1 MKLFRINILH
11 ILACLSLL
19 AVSSCAV
26 EEEMDYREK
35 DYGYVQF
42 KLYKE
47 ASYEATKAIVEEL
60 DYLSQVSKVT
70 VTLEYGESRISQTLV
85 VSASSDEAA
94 EYGMR
99 SDKLKLLAGEYRL
112 MKFTLYDKLDQELY
126 EATPSGANFAVVEG
140 GLTSHDILV
149 NVTPRGKVRFSLVKD
164 IVTKAATREY
174 TFDEISEIDI
184 EVRNTS
190 TGAKTLFE
198 ELPADF
204 SVHFTEDNDED
215 FGYQTSSSVCDTLLS
230 LKAGVYE
237 VISYTSYDENGKLLE
252 TCSNVASNQFEVFDN
267 RITETDVPVKLYEAD
282 AYIQDY
288 YALKAIWESLDGE
301 NWYYIG
307 ENYPSGTNWNFNRDV
322 DLWGDQPGVKLHSNG
337 RVALLDISN
346 FGAKGDCSERLGDLT
361 ELVELYMGT
370 HNDTHNIY
378 DPLRDRE
385 SGMSRMERHKAYL
398 SQIHPRTQMS
408 EPIARALMENNIMI
422 PEIELYLQYSED
434 ELIEKGTGAMKER
447 PELKDMNFGKI
458 THGLTSIPESIG
470 NLKNL
475 EMFYVAN
482 CLITKLPES
491 LATLPALTD
500 VEGYN
505 CPELKEFP
513 MVLSKMPNLVS
524 LLISNNRQWT
534 AEDLYE
540 GLDALAQGPS
550 KGLIQMLYV
559 NQNNLAVVPA
569 SFKNLVKLGL
579 LDLSSNKI
587 EYFEEA
593 LGQSVNLVQ
602 CFLDDNQLTTLPKD
616 EEGYFCG
623 IEDVETFSVKLNKIK
638 KFPNIFSAKSIY
650 TMASVDF
657 SYNDIDGFEGAE
669 DGTYN
674 GIKVSTLTL
683 NNNPYLTK
691 YPKCLAETNSTVG
704 YVSLRGCSINEIPEG
719 SFVYE
724 NSPSLMSLDL
734 SYNKLE
740 KFPREM
746 HAGNLPYL
754 YGVELSY
761 NRFSSFPWEP
771 LDSFYLTVLSV
782 RGQRNANGER
792 CLSEWPTG
800 IYNHTG
806 MRALYMGSNNLGKI
820 DDTISYLIYV
830 LDISDN
836 PNIIFDATDICSAIS
851 SGLYTLI
858 YDQTQEIRNCDILF
872 R

>member
-1 MKLFRINILH
+1 
-11 ILACLSLL
+11 
-19 AVSSCAV
+19 
-26 EEEMDYREK
+26 MDYREK

-47 ASYEATKAIVEEL
+47 ASYETTKAIVEEL

-85 VSASSDEAA
+85 VSASSNEAA

-112 MKFTLYDKLDQELY
+112 MKFTLYDKLDQAVY
-126 EATPSGANFAVVEG
+126 EGVPSEANFAVVEG
-140 GLTSHDILV
+140 GLTSHDLLV
-149 NVTPRGKVRFSLVKD
+149 NVTPRGKVRFSLIKD
-164 IVTKAATREY
+164 IVTKAASRAY

-184 EVRNTS
+184 EIRNTS
-190 TGAKTLFE
+190 TGVKTLFE
-198 ELPADF
+198 ELPAEF

-215 FGYQTSSSVCDTLLS
+215 FGYQTSSSVCDTLLT

-252 TCSNVASNQFEVFDN
+252 NCSNVSANQFEVFDN

-282 AYIQDY
+282 PYIQDY

-307 ENYPSGTNWNFNRDV
+307 ENYPSGTNWNFNKDV
-322 DLWGDQPGVKLHSNG
+322 DMWGDQPGVKLHSNG

-346 FGAKGDCSERLGDLT
+346 FGARGDCSERLGDLT

-385 SGMSRMERHKAYL
+385 SGMSRMDRHKAYL

-422 PEIELYLQYSED
+422 PEIAMHLQYSED
-434 ELIEKGTGAMKER
+434 EIIEKGTGAMKER

-458 THGLTSIPESIG
+458 THGLASIPESIG

-491 LATLPALTD
+491 MATLPALTD
-500 VEGYN
+500 VEVYN

-534 AEDLYE
+534 AEKLYE

-550 KGLIQMLYV
+550 KGLLQMLYV

-569 SFKNLVKLGL
+569 SFRNLVKLGL

-602 CFLDDNQLTTLPKD
+602 CFLDDNLLTTLPKD

-623 IEDVETFSVKLNKIK
+623 IEDVETFSVTRNKFR

-691 YPKCLAETNSTVG
+691 YPKCLAETNSVVG
-704 YVSLRGCSINEIPEG
+704 YVSLRGCSVDEIPEG
-719 SFVYE
+719 SFTYE

-734 SYNKLE
+734 SYNKLD

-754 YGVELSY
+754 YGVDVSY

>member
-1 MKLFRINILH
+1 MKSFRFNILH

-85 VSASSDEAA
+85 VSASSDDAA

-267 RITETDVPVKLYEAD
+267 RITETNVPVKLYEAD

-422 PEIELYLQYSED
+422 PEIAMHLQYSED
-434 ELIEKGTGAMKER
+434 EIIEKGTGAMKER

-500 VEGYN
+500 VEVYN

-754 YGVELSY
+754 YGVDVSY
-761 NRFSSFPWEP
+761 NCFASFPWEP

-836 PNIIFDATDICSAIS
+836 PNIIFDASDICSSIA

>member
-1 MKLFRINILH
+1 MKSFRFNILH

-47 ASYEATKAIVEEL
+47 ASYETTKAIVEEL

-85 VSASSDEAA
+85 VSASSNEAA

-112 MKFTLYDKLDQELY
+112 MKFTLYDKLDQAVY
-126 EATPSGANFAVVEG
+126 EGVPSEANFAVVEG
-140 GLTSHDILV
+140 GLTSHDLLV
-149 NVTPRGKVRFSLVKD
+149 NVTPRGKVRFSLIKD
-164 IVTKAATREY
+164 IVTKAASRAY

-184 EVRNTS
+184 EIRNTS
-190 TGAKTLFE
+190 TGVKTLFE
-198 ELPADF
+198 ELPAEF

-215 FGYQTSSSVCDTLLS
+215 FGYQTSSSVCDTLLT

-252 TCSNVASNQFEVFDN
+252 NCSNVSANQFEVFDN

-282 AYIQDY
+282 PYIQDY

-307 ENYPSGTNWNFNRDV
+307 ENYPSGTNWNFNKDV
-322 DLWGDQPGVKLHSNG
+322 DMWGDQPGVKLHSNG

-346 FGAKGDCSERLGDLT
+346 FGARGDCSERLGDLT

-385 SGMSRMERHKAYL
+385 SGMSRMDRHKAYL

-422 PEIELYLQYSED
+422 PEIAMHLQYSED
-434 ELIEKGTGAMKER
+434 EIIEKGTGAMKER

-491 LATLPALTD
+491 MATLPALTD
-500 VEGYN
+500 VEVYN

-534 AEDLYE
+534 AEKLYE

-550 KGLIQMLYV
+550 KGLLQMLYV

-569 SFKNLVKLGL
+569 SFRNLVKLGL

-602 CFLDDNQLTTLPKD
+602 CFLDDNLLTTLPKD

-623 IEDVETFSVKLNKIK
+623 IEDVETFSVTRNKFR

-691 YPKCLAETNSTVG
+691 YPKCLAETNSVVG
-704 YVSLRGCSINEIPEG
+704 YVSLRGCSVDEIPEG
-719 SFVYE
+719 SFTYE

-734 SYNKLE
+734 SYNKLD

-754 YGVELSY
+754 YGVDVSY

>member
-1 MKLFRINILH
+1 MKSLRFNILH

-126 EATPSGANFAVVEG
+126 EATPSGATFAVVEG

-164 IVTKAATREY
+164 IVTKAAAREY

-190 TGAKTLFE
+190 TGVKTLFE

-215 FGYQTSSSVCDTLLS
+215 FGYQTSSSVCDTLLN

-252 TCSNVASNQFEVFDN
+252 ICSNVASNQFEVFDN

-307 ENYPSGTNWNFNRDV
+307 ENYPSGTNWNFNKDV
-322 DLWGDQPGVKLHSNG
+322 DLWGDQPGVKLHTNG

-398 SQIHPRTQMS
+398 SQIHPHTQMS

-422 PEIELYLQYSED
+422 PEIAMHLQYSED
-434 ELIEKGTGAMKER
+434 EIIEKGTGAMKER

-458 THGLTSIPESIG
+458 THGLASIPESIG

-500 VEGYN
+500 VEVYN

-513 MVLSKMPNLVS
+513 MVFSKMPNLVS
-524 LLISNNRQWT
+524 LMISNNRQWT

-540 GLDALAQGPS
+540 GLDALAKGPS
-550 KGLIQMLYV
+550 KGLLQMLYV

-616 EEGYFCG
+616 EDGYFCG
-623 IEDVETFSVKLNKIK
+623 IEDVETFSVKLNKFK

-657 SYNDIDGFEGAE
+657 SYNEIDGFEGAD

-704 YVSLRGCSINEIPEG
+704 YVSLRGCSIDEIPEG

-734 SYNKLE
+734 SYNNLD

-754 YGVELSY
+754 YGVDVSY

-836 PNIIFDATDICSAIS
+836 PNIIFDATDICSAIA
-851 SGLYTLI
+851 SGSYTLI

>member
-1 MKLFRINILH
+1 MKSFRFNILN

-47 ASYEATKAIVEEL
+47 ASYETTKAIVEEL

-85 VSASSDEAA
+85 VSASSNEAA

-112 MKFTLYDKLDQELY
+112 MKFTLYDKLDQAVY
-126 EATPSGANFAVVEG
+126 EGVPSEANFAVVEG
-140 GLTSHDILV
+140 GLTSHDLLV
-149 NVTPRGKVRFSLVKD
+149 NVTPRGKVRFSLIKD
-164 IVTKAATREY
+164 IVTKAASRAY

-184 EVRNTS
+184 EIRNTS
-190 TGAKTLFE
+190 TGVKTLFE
-198 ELPADF
+198 ELPAEF

-215 FGYQTSSSVCDTLLS
+215 FGYQTSSSVCDTLLT

-252 TCSNVASNQFEVFDN
+252 NCSNVSANQFEVFDN

-282 AYIQDY
+282 PYIQDY

-307 ENYPSGTNWNFNRDV
+307 ENYPSGTNWNFNKDV
-322 DLWGDQPGVKLHSNG
+322 DMWGDQPGVKLHSNG

-346 FGAKGDCSERLGDLT
+346 FGARGDCSERLGDLT

-385 SGMSRMERHKAYL
+385 SGMSRMDRHKAYL

-422 PEIELYLQYSED
+422 PEIAMHLQYSED
-434 ELIEKGTGAMKER
+434 EIIEKGTGAMKER

-458 THGLTSIPESIG
+458 THGLASIPESIG

-491 LATLPALTD
+491 MATLPALTD
-500 VEGYN
+500 VEVYN

-534 AEDLYE
+534 AEKLYE

-550 KGLIQMLYV
+550 KGLLQMLYV

-569 SFKNLVKLGL
+569 SFRNLVKLGL

-602 CFLDDNQLTTLPKD
+602 CFLDDNLLTTLPKD

-623 IEDVETFSVKLNKIK
+623 IEDVETFSVTRNKFR

-691 YPKCLAETNSTVG
+691 YPKCLAETNSVVG
-704 YVSLRGCSINEIPEG
+704 YVSLRGCSVDEIPEG
-719 SFVYE
+719 SFTYE

-734 SYNKLE
+734 SYNKLD

-754 YGVELSY
+754 YGVDVSY

>member
-1 MKLFRINILH
+1 MKSFRFNILN

-47 ASYEATKAIVEEL
+47 ASYETTKAIVEEL

-85 VSASSDEAA
+85 VSASSNEAA

-112 MKFTLYDKLDQELY
+112 MKFTLYDKLDQAVY
-126 EATPSGANFAVVEG
+126 EGVPSEANFAVVEG
-140 GLTSHDILV
+140 GLTSHDLLV
-149 NVTPRGKVRFSLVKD
+149 NVTPRGKVRFSLIKD
-164 IVTKAATREY
+164 IVTKAASRAY

-184 EVRNTS
+184 EIRNTS
-190 TGAKTLFE
+190 TGVKTLFE
-198 ELPADF
+198 ELPAEF

-215 FGYQTSSSVCDTLLS
+215 FGYQTSSSVCDTLLT

-252 TCSNVASNQFEVFDN
+252 NCSNVSANQFEVFDN

-282 AYIQDY
+282 PYIQDY

-307 ENYPSGTNWNFNRDV
+307 ENYPSGTNWNFNKDV
-322 DLWGDQPGVKLHSNG
+322 DMWGDQPGVKLHSNG

-346 FGAKGDCSERLGDLT
+346 FGARGDCSERLGDLT

-385 SGMSRMERHKAYL
+385 SGMSRMDRHKAYL

-422 PEIELYLQYSED
+422 PEIAMHLQYSED
-434 ELIEKGTGAMKER
+434 EIIEKGTGAMKER

-491 LATLPALTD
+491 MATLPALTD
-500 VEGYN
+500 VEVYN

-534 AEDLYE
+534 AEKLYE

-550 KGLIQMLYV
+550 KGLLQMLYV

-691 YPKCLAETNSTVG
+691 YPKCLAETNSVVG
-704 YVSLRGCSINEIPEG
+704 YVSLRGCSVDEIPEG
-719 SFVYE
+719 SFTYE

-734 SYNKLE
+734 SYNKLD

-754 YGVELSY
+754 YGVDVSY

>member
-1 MKLFRINILH
+1 MKSFRFNILH

-422 PEIELYLQYSED
+422 PEIAMHLQYSED
-434 ELIEKGTGAMKER
+434 EIIEKGTGAMKER

-500 VEGYN
+500 VEVYN

-602 CFLDDNQLTTLPKD
+602 CFLDDNLLTTLPKD

-754 YGVELSY
+754 YGVDVSY
-761 NRFSSFPWEP
+761 NCFASFPWEP

-782 RGQRNANGER
+782 RGQRNAQGER
-792 CLSEWPTG
+792 CLTEWPTG

>member
-1 MKLFRINILH
+1 MKSFRFNILN

-47 ASYEATKAIVEEL
+47 ASYETTKAIVEEL

-85 VSASSDEAA
+85 VSASSNEAA

-112 MKFTLYDKLDQELY
+112 MKFTLYDKLDQAVY
-126 EATPSGANFAVVEG
+126 EGVPSEANFAVVEG
-140 GLTSHDILV
+140 GLTSHDLLV
-149 NVTPRGKVRFSLVKD
+149 NVTPRGKVRFSLIKD
-164 IVTKAATREY
+164 IVTKAASRAY

-184 EVRNTS
+184 EIRNTS
-190 TGAKTLFE
+190 TGVKTLFE
-198 ELPADF
+198 ELPAEF

-215 FGYQTSSSVCDTLLS
+215 FGYQTSSSVCDTLLT

-252 TCSNVASNQFEVFDN
+252 NCSNVSANQFEVFDN

-282 AYIQDY
+282 PYIQDY

-307 ENYPSGTNWNFNRDV
+307 ENYPSGTNWNFNKDV
-322 DLWGDQPGVKLHSNG
+322 DMWGDQPGVKLHSNG

-346 FGAKGDCSERLGDLT
+346 FGARGDCSERLGDLT

-385 SGMSRMERHKAYL
+385 SGMSRMDRHKAYL

-422 PEIELYLQYSED
+422 PEIAMHLQYSED
-434 ELIEKGTGAMKER
+434 EIIEKGTGAMKER

-491 LATLPALTD
+491 MATLPALTD
-500 VEGYN
+500 VEVYN

-534 AEDLYE
+534 AEKLYE

-550 KGLIQMLYV
+550 KGLLQMLYV

-569 SFKNLVKLGL
+569 SFRNLVKLGL

-602 CFLDDNQLTTLPKD
+602 CFLDDNLLTTLPKD

-623 IEDVETFSVKLNKIK
+623 IEDVETFSVTRNKFR

-691 YPKCLAETNSTVG
+691 YPKCLAETNSVVG
-704 YVSLRGCSINEIPEG
+704 YVSLRGCSVDEIPEG
-719 SFVYE
+719 SFTYE

-734 SYNKLE
+734 SYNKLD

-754 YGVELSY
+754 YGVDVSY

>member
-1 MKLFRINILH
+1 MKSFRFNILH

-422 PEIELYLQYSED
+422 PEIAMHLQYSED
-434 ELIEKGTGAMKER
+434 EIIEKGTGAMKER

-500 VEGYN
+500 VEVYN

-602 CFLDDNQLTTLPKD
+602 CFLDDNLLTTLPKD

-754 YGVELSY
+754 YGVDVSY
-761 NRFSSFPWEP
+761 NCFASFPWEP

-836 PNIIFDATDICSAIS
+836 PNIIFDASDICSSIA

>member
-1 MKLFRINILH
+1 MKSFRFNILN

-47 ASYEATKAIVEEL
+47 ASYETTKAIVEEL

-85 VSASSDEAA
+85 VSASSNEAA

-112 MKFTLYDKLDQELY
+112 MKFTLYDKLDQAVY
-126 EATPSGANFAVVEG
+126 EGVPSEANFAVVEG
-140 GLTSHDILV
+140 GLTSHDLLV
-149 NVTPRGKVRFSLVKD
+149 NVTPRGKVRFSLIKD
-164 IVTKAATREY
+164 IVTKAASRAY

-184 EVRNTS
+184 EIRNTS
-190 TGAKTLFE
+190 TGVKTLFE
-198 ELPADF
+198 ELPAEF

-215 FGYQTSSSVCDTLLS
+215 FGYQTSSSVCDTLLT

-252 TCSNVASNQFEVFDN
+252 NCSNVSANQFEVFDN

-282 AYIQDY
+282 PYIQDY

-307 ENYPSGTNWNFNRDV
+307 ENYPSGTNWNFNKDV
-322 DLWGDQPGVKLHSNG
+322 DMWGDQPGVKLHSNG

-346 FGAKGDCSERLGDLT
+346 FGARGDCSERLGDLT

-385 SGMSRMERHKAYL
+385 SGMSRMDRHKAYL

-422 PEIELYLQYSED
+422 PEIAMHLQYSED
-434 ELIEKGTGAMKER
+434 EIIEKGTGAMKER

-491 LATLPALTD
+491 MATLPALTD
-500 VEGYN
+500 VEVYN

-534 AEDLYE
+534 AEKLYE

-550 KGLIQMLYV
+550 KGLLQMLYV

-569 SFKNLVKLGL
+569 SFRNLVKLGL

-602 CFLDDNQLTTLPKD
+602 CFLDDNLLTTLPKE

-623 IEDVETFSVKLNKIK
+623 IEDVETFSVTRNKFR

-691 YPKCLAETNSTVG
+691 YPKCLAETNSVVG
-704 YVSLRGCSINEIPEG
+704 YVSLRGCSVDEIPEG
-719 SFVYE
+719 SFTYE

-734 SYNKLE
+734 SYNKLD

-754 YGVELSY
+754 YGVDVSY

>member
-1 MKLFRINILH
+1 MKSFRFNILN

-47 ASYEATKAIVEEL
+47 ASYETTKAIVEEL

-85 VSASSDEAA
+85 VSASSNEAA

-112 MKFTLYDKLDQELY
+112 MKFTLYDKLDQAVY
-126 EATPSGANFAVVEG
+126 EGVPSEANFAVVEG
-140 GLTSHDILV
+140 GLTSHDLLV
-149 NVTPRGKVRFSLVKD
+149 NVTPRGKVRFSLIKD
-164 IVTKAATREY
+164 IVTKAASRAY

-184 EVRNTS
+184 EIRNTS
-190 TGAKTLFE
+190 TGVKTLFE
-198 ELPADF
+198 ELPAEF

-215 FGYQTSSSVCDTLLS
+215 FGYQTSSSVCDTLLT

-252 TCSNVASNQFEVFDN
+252 NCSNVSANQFEVFDN

-282 AYIQDY
+282 PYIQDY

-307 ENYPSGTNWNFNRDV
+307 ENYPSGTNWNFNKDV
-322 DLWGDQPGVKLHSNG
+322 DMWGDQPGVKLHSNG

-346 FGAKGDCSERLGDLT
+346 FGARGDCSERLGDLT

-385 SGMSRMERHKAYL
+385 SGMSRMDRHKAYL

-422 PEIELYLQYSED
+422 PEIAMHLQYSED
-434 ELIEKGTGAMKER
+434 EIIEKGTGAMKER

-491 LATLPALTD
+491 MATLPALTD
-500 VEGYN
+500 VEVYN

-691 YPKCLAETNSTVG
+691 YPKCLAETNSVVG
-704 YVSLRGCSINEIPEG
+704 YVSLRGCSVDEIPEG
-719 SFVYE
+719 SFTYE

-734 SYNKLE
+734 SYNKLD

-754 YGVELSY
+754 YGVDVSY

>member
-1 MKLFRINILH
+1 MKSFRFNILN

-47 ASYEATKAIVEEL
+47 ASYETTKAIVEEL

-85 VSASSDEAA
+85 VSASSNEAA

-112 MKFTLYDKLDQELY
+112 MKFTLYDKLDQAVY
-126 EATPSGANFAVVEG
+126 EGVPSEANFAVVEG
-140 GLTSHDILV
+140 GLTSHDLLV
-149 NVTPRGKVRFSLVKD
+149 NVTPRGKVRFSLIKD
-164 IVTKAATREY
+164 IVTKAASRAY

-184 EVRNTS
+184 EIRNTS
-190 TGAKTLFE
+190 TGVKTLFE
-198 ELPADF
+198 ELPAEF

-215 FGYQTSSSVCDTLLS
+215 FGYQTSSSVCDTLLT

-252 TCSNVASNQFEVFDN
+252 NCSNVSANQFEVFDN

-282 AYIQDY
+282 PYIQDY

-307 ENYPSGTNWNFNRDV
+307 ENYPSGTNWNFNKDV
-322 DLWGDQPGVKLHSNG
+322 DMWGDQPGVKLHSNG

-346 FGAKGDCSERLGDLT
+346 FGARGDCSERLGDLT

-385 SGMSRMERHKAYL
+385 SGMSRMDRHKAYL

-422 PEIELYLQYSED
+422 PEIAMHLQYSED
-434 ELIEKGTGAMKER
+434 EIIEKGTGAMKER

-491 LATLPALTD
+491 MATLPALTD
-500 VEGYN
+500 VEVYN

-534 AEDLYE
+534 AEKLYE

-550 KGLIQMLYV
+550 KGLLQMLYV

-569 SFKNLVKLGL
+569 SFRNLVKLGL

-623 IEDVETFSVKLNKIK
+623 IEDVETFSVTRNKFR

-691 YPKCLAETNSTVG
+691 YPKCLAETNSVVG
-704 YVSLRGCSINEIPEG
+704 YVSLRGCSVDEIPEG
-719 SFVYE
+719 SFTYE

-734 SYNKLE
+734 SYNKLD

-754 YGVELSY
+754 YGVDVSY

>member
-1 MKLFRINILH
+1 MKSFRFNILN

-47 ASYEATKAIVEEL
+47 ASYETTKAIVEEL

-85 VSASSDEAA
+85 VSASSNEAA

-112 MKFTLYDKLDQELY
+112 MKFTLYDKLDQAVY
-126 EATPSGANFAVVEG
+126 EGVPSEANFAVVEG
-140 GLTSHDILV
+140 GLTSHDLLV
-149 NVTPRGKVRFSLVKD
+149 NVTPRGKVRFSLIKD
-164 IVTKAATREY
+164 IVTKAASRAY

-184 EVRNTS
+184 EIRNTS
-190 TGAKTLFE
+190 TGVKTLFE
-198 ELPADF
+198 ELPAEF

-215 FGYQTSSSVCDTLLS
+215 FGYQTSSSVCDTLLT

-252 TCSNVASNQFEVFDN
+252 NCSNVSANQFEVFDN

-282 AYIQDY
+282 PYIQDY

-307 ENYPSGTNWNFNRDV
+307 ENYPSGTNWNFNKDV
-322 DLWGDQPGVKLHSNG
+322 DMWGDQPGVKLHSNG

-346 FGAKGDCSERLGDLT
+346 FGARGDCSERLGDLT

-385 SGMSRMERHKAYL
+385 SGMSRMDRHKAYL

-422 PEIELYLQYSED
+422 PEIAMHLQYSED
-434 ELIEKGTGAMKER
+434 EIIEKGTGAMKER

-482 CLITKLPES
+482 CLITKLPEAM
-491 LATLPALTD
+491 ATLPALTD
-500 VEGYN
+500 VEVYN
-505 CPELKEFP
+505 CPELKQFP

-524 LLISNNRQWT
+524 LLISNNKQWT

-602 CFLDDNQLTTLPKD
+602 CFLDDNLLTTLPKD

-623 IEDVETFSVKLNKIK
+623 IEDVETFSVTRNKFR
-638 KFPNIFSAKSIY
+638 KFPNIFSSKSIY

-704 YVSLRGCSINEIPEG
+704 YVSLRGCSIDEIPEG

-724 NSPSLMSLDL
+724 NSPALMSLDL

-740 KFPREM
+740 KLPREM

-836 PNIIFDATDICSAIS
+836 PNIIFDASDICSAIS

>member
-1 MKLFRINILH
+1 MKLFRINILQ

-47 ASYEATKAIVEEL
+47 ASYEATKAVVEEL

-85 VSASSDEAA
+85 VSASSNEAA

-126 EATPSGANFAVVEG
+126 EAVPSGSTFAVVEG
-140 GLTSHDILV
+140 GLTSHDLLV

-164 IVTKAATREY
+164 IVTKAAERAY

-198 ELPADF
+198 ELPAEF

-215 FGYQTSSSVCDTLLS
+215 FGYQTSSSVCDTLIT

-252 TCSNVASNQFEVFDN
+252 TCSNVAPNQFEVFDN
-267 RITETDVPVKLYEAD
+267 RITETDVPVKLYEAA

-482 CLITKLPES
+482 CLITKLPEAM
-491 LATLPALTD
+491 ATLPALTD
-500 VEGYN
+500 VEVYN

-524 LLISNNRQWT
+524 LLISNNKQWT

-704 YVSLRGCSINEIPEG
+704 YVSLRGCSIDEIPEG

-724 NSPSLMSLDL
+724 NSPALMSLDL

-740 KFPREM
+740 KLPREM

-836 PNIIFDATDICSAIS
+836 PNIIFDASDICSAIS

>member
-85 VSASSDEAA
+85 VSASSNEAA

-112 MKFTLYDKLDQELY
+112 MKFTLYDKLDQEVY
-126 EATPSGANFAVVEG
+126 EAVPSGATFAVVEG
-140 GLTSHDILV
+140 GLTSHDLLV

-164 IVTKAATREY
+164 IVTKAAERAY

-198 ELPADF
+198 ELPAEF

-215 FGYQTSSSVCDTLLS
+215 FGYQTSSSVCDTLIT

-237 VISYTSYDENGKLLE
+237 VISYTSYDKNGKLLE
-252 TCSNVASNQFEVFDN
+252 TCSNVAPNQFEVFDN
-267 RITETDVPVKLYEAD
+267 RITETDVPVKLYEAA

-288 YALKAIWESLDGE
+288 YALKAIWESLDGK

-322 DLWGDQPGVKLHSNG
+322 DLWGDQPGVKLHGNG

-482 CLITKLPES
+482 CLITKLPEA

-500 VEGYN
+500 VEVYN

-524 LLISNNRQWT
+524 LLISNNKQWT

-579 LDLSSNKI
+579 LDLSNNKI

-593 LGQSVNLVQ
+593 LGQNVNLVQ
-602 CFLDDNQLTTLPKD
+602 CFLDNNQLTALPKD

-623 IEDVETFSVKLNKIK
+623 IEDVETFSVTLNKFK

-704 YVSLRGCSINEIPEG
+704 YVSLRGCSIDEIPEG

-724 NSPSLMSLDL
+724 NSPALMSLDL

-740 KFPREM
+740 KLPREM

-792 CLSEWPTG
+792 CLTEWPTG

-820 DDTISYLIYV
+820 NDTISYLIYV

-836 PNIIFDATDICSAIS
+836 PNIIFDASDICSAIS

>member
-1 MKLFRINILH
+1 MKSFRFNILH

-19 AVSSCAV
+19 AVSSCTV

-47 ASYEATKAIVEEL
+47 ASYETTKAIVEEL

-85 VSASSDEAA
+85 VSASSNEAA

-112 MKFTLYDKLDQELY
+112 MKFTLYDKLDQAVY
-126 EATPSGANFAVVEG
+126 EGVPSEANFAVVEG
-140 GLTSHDILV
+140 GLTSHDLLV
-149 NVTPRGKVRFSLVKD
+149 NVTPRGKVRFSLIKD
-164 IVTKAATREY
+164 IVTKAASRAY

-184 EVRNTS
+184 EIRNTS
-190 TGAKTLFE
+190 TGVKTLFE
-198 ELPADF
+198 ELPAEF

-215 FGYQTSSSVCDTLLS
+215 FGYQTSSSVCDTLLT

-252 TCSNVASNQFEVFDN
+252 NCSNVSANQFEVFDN

-282 AYIQDY
+282 PYIQDY

-307 ENYPSGTNWNFNRDV
+307 ENYPSGTNWNFNKDV
-322 DLWGDQPGVKLHSNG
+322 DMWGDQPGVKLHSNG

-346 FGAKGDCSERLGDLT
+346 FGARGDCSERLGDLT

-385 SGMSRMERHKAYL
+385 SGMSRMDRHKAYL

-422 PEIELYLQYSED
+422 PEIAMHLQYSED
-434 ELIEKGTGAMKER
+434 EIIEKGTGAMKER

-458 THGLTSIPESIG
+458 THGLASIPESIG

-491 LATLPALTD
+491 MATLPALTD
-500 VEGYN
+500 VEVYN

-534 AEDLYE
+534 AEKLYE

-550 KGLIQMLYV
+550 KGLLQMLYV

-569 SFKNLVKLGL
+569 SFRNLVKLGL

-602 CFLDDNQLTTLPKD
+602 CFLDDNLLTTLPKD

-623 IEDVETFSVKLNKIK
+623 IEDVETFSVTRNKFR

-691 YPKCLAETNSTVG
+691 YPKCLAETNSVVG
-704 YVSLRGCSINEIPEG
+704 YVSLRGCSVDEIPEG
-719 SFVYE
+719 SFTYE

-734 SYNKLE
+734 SYNKLD

-754 YGVELSY
+754 YGVDVSY

>member
-1 MKLFRINILH
+1 MKLFRINILQ

-19 AVSSCAV
+19 AVSGCAV

-47 ASYEATKAIVEEL
+47 ASYEATKAIVDEL

-112 MKFTLYDKLDQELY
+112 MKFTLYDKLDQEVY
-126 EATPSGANFAVVEG
+126 EAVPSGSAFAVVEG
-140 GLTSHDILV
+140 GLTSHDLLV

-164 IVTKAATREY
+164 IVTKAAAREY

-184 EVRNTS
+184 EVRNVN
-190 TGAKTLFE
+190 TGVKTLFE
-198 ELPADF
+198 ELPAEF

-215 FGYQTSSSVCDTLLS
+215 FGYQTSSSVCDTLIS
-230 LKAGVYE
+230 IKAGEYE

-252 TCSNVASNQFEVFDN
+252 TCSNVAANRFEVFDN
-267 RITETDVPVKLYEAD
+267 RVTETNVPVKLYEAD

-307 ENYPSGTNWNFNRDV
+307 ENYPSGTNWNFNKDK
-322 DLWGDQPGVKLHSNG
+322 DLWGDQPGVKLHTNG

-398 SQIHPRTQMS
+398 SQIHPHTQMS

-422 PEIELYLQYSED
+422 PEIAMHLQYSED
-434 ELIEKGTGAMKER
+434 EIIEKGTGAMKER

-458 THGLTSIPESIG
+458 THGLASIPESIG

-500 VEGYN
+500 VEVYN

-513 MVLSKMPNLVS
+513 MVFSKMPNLVS
-524 LLISNNRQWT
+524 LMISNNRQWT

-540 GLDALAQGPS
+540 GLDAIAKGPS
-550 KGLIQMLYV
+550 KGLLQMLYV

-623 IEDVETFSVKLNKIK
+623 IEDVETFSVKLNKFK

-669 DGTYN
+669 DGTYK

-704 YVSLRGCSINEIPEG
+704 YVSLRGCSLDEIPEG

-740 KFPREM
+740 KLPREM

-754 YGVELSY
+754 YGVDVSY
-761 NRFSSFPWEP
+761 NCFASFPWEP

-800 IYNHTG
+800 IYNHSG

-836 PNIIFDATDICSAIS
+836 PNIIFDATDICSAIA
-851 SGLYTLI
+851 SGSYTLI